1 MMNVSLLN
9 PLYVSGA
16 TIKHLDCAIVNK
28 KGVQPFVAC
37 ALRLP
42 PSDLHNTSIEQSTP
56 ISVNFHTACSHC
68 ANIGGIQRREQELK
82 AQYPK
87 SIERKRLVKKFEVN
101 LCFSLC

>member
-37 ALRLP
+37 AFRLP

-56 ISVNFHTACSHC
+56 MSVNFHTACSHC

-87 SIERKRLVKKFEVN
+87 SIERKRWLKILRKPQFE
-101 LCFSLC
+101 SL